1 MISRKEFRRQYAAE
15 LLPSSAANYAVGDL
29 WDRVGLWGR
38 LIAENNNIS
47 YVCNNESL
55 AKQLESIQKV
65 KANFPDIDITQ
76 DINEDAS
83 AAIPSIG
90 VSVEQALQ
98 VQKVERMIIKGVS
111 AKNTLN
117 GYYSRMYDAVEILK
131 KENFDKY
138 KRLIRTKE
146 IVTALFYAENVL
158 IEISKQ
164 VENQE
169 AFALEMKT
177 VFNAPVKVNFESDNK
192 ILITIAN
199 PDCPF
204 AAQLKMGRDI

>member
-1 MISRKEFRRQYAAE
+1 MISRKEFRRQYSAE

-111 AKNTLN
+111 AKNALN

>member
-47 YVCNNESL
+47 YVCNNEAL

-76 DINEDAS
+76 DINEDVS

-90 VSVEQALQ
+90 VSVEQSLQ
-98 VQKVERMIIKGVS
+98 VQKIERMIIKGVS
-111 AKNTLN
+111 AKNALN
-117 GYYSRMYDAVEILK
+117 GYYSRMYDAVENLK
-131 KENFDKY
+131 KDNFDKY

-146 IVTALFYAENVL
+146 IVTALFYAENVV

-164 VENQE
+164 VDNQV
-169 AFALEMKT
+169 AFELAMKE
-177 VFNAPVKVNFESDNK
+177 VFNAAAKVNFESEHK

-204 AAQLKMGRDI
+204 AAQLKIGRDI

>member
-1 MISRKEFRRQYAAE
+1 MISRKEFRRQYSAE

-111 AKNTLN
+111 AKNALN

-204 AAQLKMGRDI
+204 AAQLKIGRDI

>member
-15 LLPSSAANYAVGDL
+15 LLPSSASNYAVGDL

-38 LIAENNNIS
+38 LMAENNNIS
-47 YVCNNESL
+47 YVCNNEAL

-65 KANFPDIDITQ
+65 KANFPDIDLTQ
-76 DINEDAS
+76 DINEDVS
-83 AAIPSIG
+83 AVIPSIG

-98 VQKVERMIIKGVS
+98 MQKVERMIIKGVS
-111 AKNTLN
+111 AKNALN
-117 GYYSRMYDAVEILK
+117 GYYSRMYDAVENLK
-131 KENFDKY
+131 KNDFDKY

-158 IEISKQ
+158 IEINKQ
-164 VENQE
+164 VENHE
-169 AFALEMKT
+169 AFALEMKA
-177 VFNAPVKVNFESDNK
+177 VFNASATVNFETNHK

-204 AAQLKMGRDI
+204 AAQFKMGRDI

>member
-1 MISRKEFRRQYAAE
+1 MISRKEFRRQYSAE
-15 LLPSSAANYAVGDL
+15 LLPSSASNYSVGDI

-47 YVCNNESL
+47 YVCGNDQL
-55 AKQLESIQKV
+55 AKQLEAIEKV
-65 KANFPDIDITQ
+65 KANFPDIDLTH

-83 AAIPSIG
+83 VDIPSIN
-90 VSVEQALQ
+90 VSVEQALK

-111 AKNTLN
+111 SKNALN
-117 GYYSRMYDAVEILK
+117 GYYSRIYDAVEILK

-138 KRLIRTKE
+138 KKLIRTKE
-146 IVTALFYAENVL
+146 IVTALFYAENVV

-164 VENQE
+164 VENRDAFELEVKEIFNVE
-169 AFALEMKT
+169 A
-177 VFNAPVKVNFESDNK
+177 KVNFESDDK

-204 AAQLKMGRDI
+204 AAQLKVGRDI

>member
-1 MISRKEFRRQYAAE
+1 MISRKEFRRQYSAE